1 MKITH
6 CRSCGGSRLQV
17 ILNLGDHPVS
27 NALLTPEEVD
37 KPEERFPL
45 AIVFCRDCTLLQ
57 VNETVP
63 AEVLYRAEYPYF
75 SSSSPALLEH
85 AAEIAESLIVDRKLG
100 RNSFVVEVA
109 SNDGYLL
116 KNFVKHGIP
125 CLGID
130 PAKGP
135 AESANSI
142 GVPTLNKFFNS
153 AMAKK
158 LAQKDGLLA
167 DVMIAN
173 NVVAHV
179 DAINDFVAGFASM
192 LKPAGIAVFEF
203 AYAVDLIQNC
213 EFDTMYHEHLF
224 YHTLHGLTPLFARHG
239 LYLNDVKRL
248 PIHGGSLRLFVSRDR
263 KKSRTLMELLR
274 HEKALGVDQSGWYET
289 FADRVSSL
297 RDSLVAMLR
306 AEKARG
312 KRIACY
318 GAAAKGST
326 MINYLNLGPGFFDFV
341 VDANPHKQGKFMPG
355 QKIPIS
361 HPDRLTADQPD
372 FVLMLVWN
380 FAGEVLRQQRAYRQ
394 AGGRFIIPI
403 PAPRIVEPAEITG
416 ESPFALGNLHPA
428 FRAKHAASSEIVNP

>member
-1 MKITH
+1 
-6 CRSCGGSRLQV
+6 
-17 ILNLGDHPVS
+17 
-27 NALLTPEEVD
+27 
-37 KPEERFPL
+37 
-45 AIVFCRDCTLLQ
+45 
-57 VNETVP
+57 
-63 AEVLYRAEYPYF
+63 
-75 SSSSPALLEH
+75 
-85 AAEIAESLIVDRKLG
+85 

-179 DAINDFVAGFASM
+179 DAINDFVAGFVSM

-263 KKSRTLMELLR
+263 KKSRALMELLR

-361 HPDRLTADQPD
+361 HPDRLAADQPD

>member
-263 KKSRTLMELLR
+263 KKSRALMELLR

-361 HPDRLTADQPD
+361 HPDRLAADQPD

>member
-361 HPDRLTADQPD
+361 HPDRLAADQPD

>member
-17 ILNLGDHPVS
+17 VLNLGDHPVS
-27 NALLTPEEVD
+27 NALLARDEVD

-57 VNETVP
+57 VTETVP

-75 SSSSPALLEH
+75 SSSSPALLRH
-85 AAEIAESLIVDRKLG
+85 AAEIAQSLIEERKLG

-116 KNFVKHGIP
+116 RNFVEQGIP

-135 AESANSI
+135 AEQANSI
-142 GVPTLNKFFNS
+142 GVPTINKFFNS
-153 AMAKK
+153 ALAKK
-158 LAQKDGLLA
+158 LAKKDGLLA

-192 LKPAGIAVFEF
+192 LKPTGVAVFEC
-203 AYAVDLIQNC
+203 AYAVDLVQNC

-248 PIHGGSLRLFVSRDR
+248 PIHGGSIRVFVSRDR
-263 KKSRTLMELLR
+263 KKTRALMELLR
-274 HEKALGVDQSGWYET
+274 HEKALGVDQIGWYET

-297 RDSLVAMLR
+297 KESLVALLR

-341 VDANPHKQGKFMPG
+341 VDANPHKQGQFMPG

-361 HPDRLTADQPD
+361 HPDRLVADQPD
-372 FVLMLVWN
+372 LVLLLVWN
-380 FAGEVLRQQRAYRQ
+380 FAGEVLRQQRAYRE
-394 AGGRFIIPI
+394 AGGRFLIPV
-403 PAPRIVEPAEITG
+403 PVPRIVEPSEVAG
-416 ESPFALGNLHPA
+416 ESPFALAHLNA
-428 FRAKHAASSEIVNP
+428 IVNARPTVSGEPLSS

>member
-6 CRSCGGSRLQV
+6 CRSCGGSRLQI

-27 NALLTPEEVD
+27 NALLTKDEID
-37 KPEERFPL
+37 NPEERFPL

-75 SSSSPALLEH
+75 SSSSPALLQH
-85 AAEIAESLIVDRKLG
+85 AAEIAENLIADRKLG
-100 RNSFVVEVA
+100 RNSLVVEIA

-135 AESANSI
+135 ADYANSV

-158 LAQKDGLLA
+158 MAEKEGLLA
-167 DVMIAN
+167 DVIIAN

-179 DAINDFVAGFASM
+179 DAINDFVAGFASI

-263 KKSRTLMELLR
+263 KKSRALMELLR
-274 HEKALGVDQSGWYET
+274 HEKALGVDQSAWYET

-297 RDSLVAMLR
+297 RDSLVALLR

-326 MINYLNLGPGFFDFV
+326 MINFLNLGPGFFDFV
-341 VDANPHKQGKFMPG
+341 ADANPHKQGKYMPG
-355 QKIPIS
+355 QRIPIS
-361 HPDRLTADQPD
+361 HPDRIAADRPD
-372 FVLMLVWN
+372 FVLLLVWN
-380 FAGEVLRQQRAYRQ
+380 FAGEVLRQQSAYRQ

-403 PAPRIVEPAEITG
+403 PVPRIVEPDETTG
-416 ESPFALGNLHPA
+416 ESPYALGHRDPA
-428 FRAKHAASSEIVNP
+428 ARVKSVAPSDVLNP

>member
-263 KKSRTLMELLR
+263 KKSRALMELLR

-372 FVLMLVWN
+372 LVLLLVWN

>member
-263 KKSRTLMELLR
+263 KKSRALMELLR

-326 MINYLNLGPGFFDFV
+326 MINYLNLGRGFFDFV

-372 FVLMLVWN
+372 LVLLLVWN

>member
-263 KKSRTLMELLR
+263 KKSRALMELLR